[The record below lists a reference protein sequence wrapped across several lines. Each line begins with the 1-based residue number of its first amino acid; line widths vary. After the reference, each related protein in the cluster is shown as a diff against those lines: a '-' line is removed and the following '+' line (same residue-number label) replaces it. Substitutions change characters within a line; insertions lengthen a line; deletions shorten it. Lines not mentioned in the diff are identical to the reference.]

1 MSYSDPRESHI
12 NDVTNDSTA
21 AILSMVPPVFHKFL
35 TAKAKNVSHDHNGSA
50 SSGGEM
56 QFHSPN
62 ISEMK
67 RAIFRYNEMQNVIN
81 EDIFGPLQNDSVI
94 IVVQV

>member
-1 MSYSDPRESHI
+1 MYASNEKISF
-12 NDVTNDSTA
+12 
-21 AILSMVPPVFHKFL
+21 LHK
-35 TAKAKNVSHDHNGSA
+35 DHNGSA

-94 IVVQV
+94 IVVQVSK

>member
-1 MSYSDPRESHI
+1 MRADPREGHI
-12 NDVTNDSTA
+12 GDVTNDSTA
-21 AILSMVPPVFHKFL
+21 AILSMVPQFFI
-35 TAKAKNVSHDHNGSA
+35 NHNGSA
-50 SSGGEM
+50 TNGGEM
-56 QFHSPN
+56 QFHNPN

-67 RAIFRYNEMQNVIN
+67 RAIYRYNEMQNVIN